1 VIIDELLRKGAVVS
15 YHDPHIPRAP
25 SVRNWPDLPAM
36 TSTRLEP
43 ETLAACDAA
52 LIVTDHS
59 AVDYALVARH
69 APLIVDTRGVYR
81 EPLPNVVKS

>member
-1 VIIDELLRKGAVVS
+1 
-15 YHDPHIPRAP
+15 
-25 SVRNWPDLPAM
+25 M
-36 TSTRLEP
+36 TSTRLDP
-43 ETLAACDAA
+43 ETLSACDAA

-81 EPLPNVVKS
+81 DPLPNLVKS